1 MGLFFLHSVATHN
14 TVLSDDSLIHGI
26 MAVKGHKS
34 RAPLLSTVSVNYE
47 FNHFDTPPMF
57 KIISQVFF
65 SVFLNANNR
74 DLFQLVTPRQPGFW
88 ESSDTALFGSTT
100 LTITSCSFALIDSS
114 ASADWYTQQIQ
125 SPWSIWYLDV
135 SSPHSWWEVVPIAQ
149 NAPQTH
155 HRVFWN
161 SAAELTSIDEITWLL
176 ELLKSETPVD
186 LKAGK

>member
-1 MGLFFLHSVATHN
+1 M
-14 TVLSDDSLIHGI
+14 TVLSMESWQSKVTKAEPLCF
-26 MAVKGHKS
+26 
-34 RAPLLSTVSVNYE
+34 LLSLSIMSSITL
-47 FNHFDTPPMF
+47 TPPPMF
-57 KIISQVFF
+57 KIISQVFI
-65 SVFLNANNR
+65 SVFLNADNR

-88 ESSDTALFGSTT
+88 ESPDTALFGSTT

-114 ASADWYTQQIQ
+114 APADWYTRQIQ
-125 SPWSIWYLDV
+125 SPWSIWCLDV